1 MQIGK
6 GADMVNS
13 MEHPDVIVMLARQ
26 RSGTNP
32 LRDVLD
38 SHPDLFCTPEVFH
51 DRPSPDADLEVETN
65 FFRFVEQHPKS
76 RIGRAYSWA
85 EQQEIF
91 RDFLVFLREFTE
103 KRFVVV
109 DVKYNST
116 HHLNASWKFI
126 SAEPTI
132 FPIIRSDFVRVLNLT
147 RRNFLRY
154 HLSQCKA
161 ERTQA
166 WTAHANRGHRD
177 DKIEVDI
184 GAMSRSLELCRAENE
199 VVDKSFEDYGRYL
212 NIDYAE
218 LFPVMGEP
226 VSDDALGRIAEWLGL
241 DPTFENVPTYR
252 KQAVLGL
259 RETIENYEEV
269 EEALRG
275 TAFDYCLEDEPM
287 YRELSTRAVD

>member
-1 MQIGK
+1 
-6 GADMVNS
+6 MVNS

-38 SHPDLFCTPEVFH
+38 SHPDVFCTPEVFH
-51 DRPSPDADLEVETN
+51 DRPSPEADLEVETN
-65 FFRFVEQHPKS
+65 FFRFVEKHPVGRD
-76 RIGRAYSWA
+76 RIVHDWD
-85 EQQEIF
+85 EQEEIF
-91 RDFLVFLREFTE
+91 QDFLVFLRTFTE
-103 KRFVVV
+103 KRFVVI

-126 SAEPTI
+126 SAEPTM
-132 FPIIRSDFVRVLNLT
+132 FPFIRSSHVRVLNLT

-161 ERTQA
+161 ELTQTWA
-166 WTAHANRGHRD
+166 ARADGGHKDGR
-177 DKIEVDI
+177 ITVDI
-184 GAMSRSLELCRAENE
+184 DAMLRSLELCRAENE
-199 VVDKSFEDYGRYL
+199 VVDRSFESYGRYL

-218 LFPVMGEP
+218 LFPVIGEP
-226 VSDDALGRIAEWLGL
+226 VSDDALGRVAEWLGIEAA
-241 DPTFENVPTYR
+241 FENVPTYR

-269 EEALRG
+269 EEALRD
-275 TAFDYCLEDEPM
+275 TVFQHCLEDEPM
-287 YRELSTRAVD
+287 YREHSTRAAG

>member
-1 MQIGK
+1 MQRAK
-6 GADMVNS
+6 AADRVSS

-65 FFRFVEQHPKS
+65 FFRFVEQHPKGRPS
-76 RIGRAYSWA
+76 RAPDWD
-85 EQQEIF
+85 QQLEIF

-103 KRFVVV
+103 KRFVVI

-126 SAEPTI
+126 SAEPTM
-132 FPIIRSDFVRVLNLT
+132 FPFIRSSHVRVLNLT

-161 ERTQA
+161 ELTQTWA
-166 WTAHANRGHRD
+166 ARADRGHRD
-177 DKIEVDI
+177 GRIEVDI
-184 GAMSRSLELCRAENE
+184 PAMARSLELCRSENE
-199 VVDKSFEDYGRYL
+199 VIDRSFENYGRYL

-218 LFPVMGEP
+218 LFPVIGEP
-226 VSDDALGRIAEWLGL
+226 VSDDALGRMAEWLGVV
-241 DPTFENVPTYR
+241 PTFENVPTYR

-259 RETIENYEEV
+259 RETIKNYEEV

-287 YRELSTRAVD
+287 YREYSTRAVD

>member
-1 MQIGK
+1 MQAGK

-13 MEHPDVIVMLARQ
+13 MEHEDVIVMLARQ

-65 FFRFVEQHPKS
+65 FFRFVEQHPK
-76 RIGRAYSWA
+76 GRTARAHSWA
-85 EQQEIF
+85 EQKEIF
-91 RDFLVFLREFTE
+91 RDFLAFLRKFTE
-103 KRFVVV
+103 KRFVIL

-126 SAEPTI
+126 SAEPTL
-132 FPIIRSDFVRVLNLT
+132 FPIIRGDYVRVLNLT

-161 ERTQA
+161 ERTQTWA
-166 WTAHANRGHRD
+166 ARADRGHKD

-184 GAMSRSLELCRAENE
+184 DAMFLSLELCRAENE
-199 VVDKSFEDYGRYL
+199 VIDKSFEHYGRYL

-226 VSDDALGRIAEWLGL
+226 VSDDALGRVAEWLGL
-241 DPTFENVPTYR
+241 EATFQSVPTYR

-287 YRELSTRAVD
+287 YRERPTEGVD

>member
-1 MQIGK
+1 M
-6 GADMVNS
+6 AES
-13 MEHPDVIVMLARQ
+13 DVILMLARQ

-38 SHPDLFCTPEVFH
+38 SHPEIFCTPEVFH

-65 FFRFVEQHPKS
+65 FFRFVEQHPK
-76 RIGRAYSWA
+76 GRLTRAHDWD
-85 EQQEIF
+85 QKQELF
-91 RDFLVFLREFTE
+91 RDFLVYLRGFTD
-103 KRFVVV
+103 KRFVVI

-126 SAEPTI
+126 SAEPTM
-132 FPIIRSDFVRVLNLT
+132 FPFLRSDWVHVLNLT

-154 HLSQCKA
+154 HLSQSKA
-161 ERTQA
+161 DLTQR
-166 WTAHANRGHRD
+166 WTARADERHD
-177 DKIEVDI
+177 DDRLWLDI
-184 GAMSRSLELCRAENE
+184 ADLLRTLELCRAENE
-199 VVDKSFEDYGRYL
+199 IIDQSFESYGRYL
-212 NIDYAE
+212 SIDYAD

-226 VSDDALGRIAEWLGL
+226 VADDALTRISGWLGV
-241 DPTFENVPTYR
+241 DPAFENDPTYR

-275 TAFDYCLEDEPM
+275 TVFEYCLQDEPM
-287 YRELSTRAVD
+287 YRQHSAGSSG

>member
-1 MQIGK
+1 MQAGQ

-13 MEHPDVIVMLARQ
+13 MEHADVIVMLARQ

-65 FFRFVEQHPKS
+65 FFRFVEQHPKG
-76 RIGRAYSWA
+76 RIGRAHSWA
-85 EQQEIF
+85 EQREIF

-103 KRFVVV
+103 KRFVVI

-126 SAEPTI
+126 PAEPTL
-132 FPIIRSDFVRVLNLT
+132 FPIIRGDYVRVLNLT

-154 HLSQCKA
+154 YLSQCKA
-161 ERTQA
+161 ERSQA
-166 WTAHANRGHRD
+166 WTARADRGHRD
-177 DKIEVDI
+177 DKIEVDVD
-184 GAMSRSLELCRAENE
+184 AMLNTLERCRAENE
-199 VVDKSFEDYGRYL
+199 VIDKSFEHYGHYL

-218 LFPVMGEP
+218 LFPVMGAP
-226 VSDDALGRIAEWLGL
+226 VSDDALGRIAEWLGR
-241 DPTFENVPTYR
+241 DPTFESVPTYR
-252 KQAVLGL
+252 KQAQLGL
-259 RETIENYEEV
+259 RETIENYDEV

-275 TAFDYCLEDEPM
+275 TPFDYCLEDEPM
-287 YRELSTRAVD
+287 YREHATRAAE